1 MRTPVRRPSTHA
13 SPAGGNPWGCSIG
26 WTSCEEEGGRRRK
39 KGEEGRKKGEEGGER
54 VMMKERNEDK
64 G

>member
-1 MRTPVRRPSTHA
+1 MLHRLDVLR
-13 SPAGGNPWGCSIG
+13 
-26 WTSCEEEGGRRRK
+26 GRRRK
-39 KGEEGRKKGEEGGER
+39 KGEEGRKKGEEWGER